1 MLLPIFRLKNIVDSL
16 LEWIKEDFKNSGS
29 DENSWLYLFSKGN
42 DDQDG
47 KFFKTAKEIFIRDE
61 LNKNSIRT
69 AFEFPRNVVGAP
81 CVVIR
86 EPSRVNGSGN
96 VIGKIYPGVVPVSQP
111 TVGQPGIDINIFTD
125 SKRFSYDFLCVSANF
140 FESLVVSEVLYGL
153 MLGAYDTFAQSFQTV
168 EFSSR
173 EITIEND
180 LVPFPVFLR
189 VVTVDLQCDF
199 RAPSIIRSEY
209 LDEIRIMG
217 TSSLKLLSRIQIV
230 GSTSVVL
237 GEETQLSVLYYPSDT
252 TQKGVTWI
260 SSDVN
265 VASVDNNG
273 LVRGITEGN
282 VTITA
287 RSVVDPLIF
296 TTVVMRVQPAIP
308 VGSVEVLISMRDSLL
323 NGGVYEADNITGK
336 IINAGN
342 VNGSTGVEKN
352 IILYSSNGNLRNDF
366 TIMTRDERVAA
377 TGVPFESFIQGFAP
391 DLSAATTL
399 PYNNGYFER
408 YQYAWKYN
416 STTYPVYGLNVPNG
430 TYRIRILS
438 STSRDE
444 SSANGHVAINGVEQT
459 LPTPAF
465 SLTNNSKNWF
475 EFTNIAV
482 TDGKLLIKIWAEK
495 SRYFGINFI
504 ELLKMD

>member
-47 KFFKTAKEIFIRDE
+47 KFFKTAKEIFIRDG

-69 AFEFPRNVVGAP
+69 AFEFPKNVVGAP

-96 VIGKIYPGVVPVSQP
+96 VVGKIYPGVVPVSQP

-199 RAPSIIRSEY
+199 RSPSIIRSEY

-217 TSSLKLLSRIQIV
+217 TPSLKLLSRIQIV

-260 SSDVN
+260 SSNVN
-265 VASVDNNG
+265 VASVDSNG

-308 VGSVEVLISMRDSLL
+308 VGSVEVLISMRNTLVGGGTNETDS
-323 NGGVYEADNITGK
+323 VTGK
-336 IINAGN
+336 TINAGN
-342 VNGSTGVEKN
+342 VNGVTVGGQTE
-352 IILYSSNGNLRNDF
+352 LYGSDGNLLTDF
-366 TIMTRDERVAA
+366 TIMTKEERAAA
-377 TGVPFESFIQGFAP
+377 TGEAYQNFTQNFGP
-391 DLSAATTL
+391 DLTGVTNL
-399 PYNNGYFER
+399 PYDIEYFR
-408 YQYAWKYN
+408 FYQHAYKYN
-416 STTYPVYGLNVPNG
+416 GTTYPVYGLNVPNG

-444 SSANGHVAINGVEQT
+444 SSANGHVAINGMEQT

-475 EFTNIAV
+475 EFSNIVV